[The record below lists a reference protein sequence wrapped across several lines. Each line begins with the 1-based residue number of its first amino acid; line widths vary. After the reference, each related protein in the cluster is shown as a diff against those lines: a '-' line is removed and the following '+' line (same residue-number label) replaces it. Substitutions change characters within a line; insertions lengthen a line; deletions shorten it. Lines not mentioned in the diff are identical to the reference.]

1 MADTLTLTIT
11 ENIDNAEGGFEY
23 NYTTTETF
31 ADCEAYTSTQ
41 LSFVH
46 TGFTQF
52 AKFGSTLGMGI
63 YKAAKVKYMR
73 FANLDASN
81 FVTIQLSD
89 STANKQANYKLLA
102 GQVLYFTAVLGDC
115 FVFDVNSST
124 TAAAADVVQGTSNV
138 AGLTATADEV
148 QIKADTGSVILDT
161 IIVYDL

>member
-1 MADTLTLTIT
+1 MADTLTLTVT

-41 LSFVH
+41 LSFG
-46 TGFTQF
+46 TAFTQF
-52 AKFGSTLGMGI
+52 ATFGSTLGMGA
-63 YKAAKVKYMR
+63 YKSAKVRYMR
-73 FANLDASN
+73 FVNLDSTN

-89 STANKQANYKLLA
+89 STNNKQANYKLLA

-115 FVFDVNSST
+115 FVFDVNAST
-124 TAAAADVVQGTSNV
+124 TAASADVIQGTPV
-138 AGLTATADEV
+138 VTGLAATADEV
-148 QIKADTGSVILDT
+148 QIKADSADVILDT